1 MSETRRSRLLAAA
14 AALAGRLRLDQ
25 LTVDAVAAGAGLTK
39 TDFLAEFDGIDT
51 YLVELHHQ
59 FMEHILASIVK
70 DAGKLPPSLERMG
83 RASSV
88 QLDICLEQRALRGLL
103 AEARRMVPRVADV
116 FHRRNQVTA
125 VMISIELK
133 SLGCSQATMFG
144 RFYCMMVLEAAQIEA
159 DAGKMVPEARAA
171 LADFLALSISAATA

>member
-1 MSETRRSRLLAAA
+1 MSETHRSRLLAAA
-14 AALAGRLRLDQ
+14 SVLANELRLDQ
-25 LTVDAVAAGAGLTK
+25 LTIDAIAAHAGLSHA
-39 TDFLAEFDGIDT
+39 DFLKEFDSLDA
-51 YLVELHHQ
+51 YLVELHQQ

-70 DAGKLPPSLERMG
+70 DAGPLPPSLERMG

-103 AEARRMVPRVADV
+103 SEARRMVPSVADV

-125 VMISIELK
+125 VMIGIELK
-133 SLGCSQATMFG
+133 ALGCKQPTLFG

-159 DAGKMVPEARAA
+159 DACKMVPEARRA
-171 LADFLALSISAATA
+171 LADFLALSVPVRGI

>member
-1 MSETRRSRLLAAA
+1 MDATSAA
-14 AALAGRLRLDQ
+14 
-25 LTVDAVAAGAGLTK
+25 AGLTK
-39 TDFLAEFDGIDT
+39 ADFLAEFDSIDA

-59 FMEHILASIVK
+59 FMEQILSSIVK
-70 DAGKLPPSLERMG
+70 DAGKLPPSLERMD

-133 SLGCSQATMFG
+133 SLGCRQATMFG

-159 DAGKMVPEARAA
+159 DAGKIVPEARRT
-171 LADFLALSISAATA
+171 LADFLALSLPATAT

>member
-1 MSETRRSRLLAAA
+1 MSEPRRLRLLTAATE
-14 AALAGRLRLDQ
+14 LAEKHRLDQ
-25 LTVDAVAAGAGLTK
+25 LTIDAIAAGAGLTK
-39 TDFLAEFDGIDT
+39 TDFLAEFDSVDA
-51 YLVELHHQ
+51 YLVELHNQ
-59 FMEHILASIVK
+59 FMEHILSSIVK

-83 RASSV
+83 RASAI

-103 AEARRMVPRVADV
+103 AEARRMVPSVADV

-133 SLGCSQATMFG
+133 SLGCTRAAMFG

-159 DAGKMVPEARAA
+159 DAGKLVAEARSA
-171 LADFLALSISAATA
+171 LADFLALSLKNPDA